1 MAKVLLIED
10 EEMVRFSL
18 RAVLESDGHEVVEA
32 SDGDEG
38 VSQFKKLAKSSQPMD
53 LVVTDILMPKKHGY
67 DTITEIRK
75 ISPDMKIIAIS
86 GGGEVNPKVFL
97 DMSGFLGADQ
107 VLSKPFSSA
116 ELLTAVKECLA

>member
-18 RAVLESDGHEVVEA
+18 RAVLESDGHEVIEA
-32 SDGDEG
+32 SNGDEG
-38 VSQFKKLAKSSQPMD
+38 ISQFKKLSKTSQPMD

-67 DTITEIRK
+67 DTISEIREL
-75 ISPDMKIIAIS
+75 SPNMKIIAIS

-97 DMSGFLGADQ
+97 DMSDFLGANR
-107 VLSKPFSSA
+107 VLAKPFSSD
-116 ELLTAVKECLA
+116 ELLTAVKECLT